1 MKKKISNWMLI
12 KFLTVSWS
20 FLWKYLSSLINLF
33 SSKSRQWTFAC
44 PAGRSLFFFFFS
56 LSSTAVLIGKN
67 ENEIRRNNVN
77 RILEE
82 GRKKKVAKWNRQV
95 TRANRK
101 HLLYEWSNSINELLI
116 YSNRRHKMAKSTKIK
131 ILTSILY

>member
-44 PAGRSLFFFFFS
+44 PAGRSLFFFLFS
-56 LSSTAVLIGKN
+56 LSSTAVFIGKN

-82 GRKKKVAKWNRQV
+82 GRKKKLLSEIDRLLVRIGNICYTNNQIQLMNFWSIQIGGIKWQRVQ
-95 TRANRK
+95 K
-101 HLLYEWSNSINELLI
+101 
-116 YSNRRHKMAKSTKIK
+116 
-131 ILTSILY
+131 